1 MVKKT
6 FYINLDTAT
15 QRRNKYTDKNFTRWK
30 ATSREEV
37 PAYIET
43 RMVSRYNFGK
53 DAHLARCACWLSHT
67 KLLEHIVENK
77 INDVLILEDDAI
89 QVNDLPKIYPKD
101 SITYVG
107 GFVYNKKMMDSK
119 PPEIKHQVG
128 INLCPDN
135 LRILGCLAYIVPKWE
150 VALHILNRIYS
161 ENRYKAIDIMMGNIG
176 IKQYYN
182 YPASFREEGCESQI
196 SQKNKNNK
204 IMTEDYEFIS
214 INKYK
219 RCQHTTEEEQVSEAV
234 RKDN

>member
-1 MVKKT
+1 MKT

-30 ATSREEV
+30 ATSKDEV
-37 PAYIET
+37 PAYIES
-43 RMVSRYNFGK
+43 RMISRYNFGK

-89 QVNDLPKIYPKD
+89 QVNDLPTIYPQD

-119 PPEIKHQVG
+119 PPEIQHQVG
-128 INLCPDN
+128 INLCPEN
-135 LRILGCLAYIVPKWE
+135 LRILGCLAYIVPKWQI
-150 VALHILNRIYS
+150 ALHILNRIYS

-196 SQKNKNNK
+196 SQKNKSNK
-204 IMTEDYEFIS
+204 IMTEEYKYINY
-214 INKYK
+214 NKYAK
-219 RCQHTTEEEQVSEAV
+219 SLRGKEEEC
-234 RKDN
+234 

>member
-1 MVKKT
+1 MKT

-119 PPEIKHQVG
+119 PPEIQHQVG

-196 SQKNKNNK
+196 SQKNKSNK
-204 IMTEDYEFIS
+204 IMTEEYKYINY
-214 INKYK
+214 NKYAK
-219 RCQHTTEEEQVSEAV
+219 SLQKEG
-234 RKDN
+234 KN